1 MKPWDEFL
9 QEQEKLLGVDAIDK
23 WARTLKVVDFD
34 AANLYLEASDSF
46 QIHWFEEHLRPRLI
60 RFFKNNNGRPIK
72 VHLASGQEGP
82 KKKKW
87 QPVFNLAADYINPRM
102 TFESYFAGEINQ
114 THFTLLRQVIEKGGF
129 NPIYLYGPEG
139 SGKTHLLMAAANL
152 LTKKKCF
159 YVSTDTL
166 TRHIVTAIRNGGM
179 KQLRQLYREQDV
191 LLLDDIEEL
200 ADRSATQEEFF
211 HTFNTL
217 HVAGKQIILAG
228 SSAPEKLSGI
238 EPRLTSR
245 FEWGLVLSLQP
256 LPYEDRLAWIRAKSP
271 ELSQDVQL
279 YLAREF
285 ESMKSLI
292 AAVGISKGRPLS
304 IVQKTVASLL
314 EEQRKKAITSEKIV
328 KNIAEIFGIR
338 VADILGK
345 PQAQEF
351 SVPRQIA
358 MYLCRTH
365 LKQSFLKIG
374 EFFSRDHSTVMTSV
388 KTIEKKIR
396 EQDNV
401 VLSSLHQLKSKLK
414 F

>member
-1 MKPWDEFL
+1 MKKMKPWDEFL
-9 QEQEKLLGVDAIDK
+9 KSQEKILGVDAIDK

-34 AANLYLEASDSF
+34 AANLYLEARDSF
-46 QIHWFEEHLRPRLI
+46 QIHWFEEHLRSQI
-60 RFFKNNNGRPIK
+60 VKFFKNNNGRAIK
-72 VHLASGQEGP
+72 VHLAGQEGP

-87 QPVFNLAADYINPRM
+87 QPVFNLAADYVNPRM
-102 TFESYFAGEINQ
+102 TFDSYFAGEANQ
-114 THFTLLRQVIEKGGF
+114 THLTLFREVVEKGGF

-152 LTKKKCF
+152 HPGKKCF
-159 YVSTDTL
+159 YVTTDTL
-166 TRHIVTAIRNGGM
+166 TQHIVAAIRNGGM
-179 KQLRQLYREQDV
+179 KRLRQLYREQDV
-191 LLLDDIEEL
+191 LLLDNIEEL
-200 ADRSATQEEFF
+200 ANRNATQEEFF
-211 HTFNTL
+211 HTFNAL
-217 HVAGKQIILAG
+217 HVGGKQIILAG
-228 SSAPEKLSGI
+228 KDVPEKLSGI

-245 FEWGLVLSLQP
+245 FEWGLVLSLQS
-256 LPYEDRLAWIRAKSP
+256 LPYQDRLAWVQEKSP
-271 ELSQDVQL
+271 DVAQDIQH

-285 ESMKSLI
+285 ESMRGLI
-292 AAVGISKGRPLS
+292 AAVGISKGKPLS
-304 IVQKTVASLL
+304 IVQKSVAPLL

-328 KNIAEIFGIR
+328 KHVAEIFGIR
-338 VADILGK
+338 AADILGK
-345 PQAQEF
+345 AQTQEF

-388 KTIEKKIR
+388 KSIEKKIG

-401 VLSSLHQLKSKLK
+401 VLSALNQLR

>member
-1 MKPWDEFL
+1 
-9 QEQEKLLGVDAIDK
+9 
-23 WARTLKVVDFD
+23 
-34 AANLYLEASDSF
+34 
-46 QIHWFEEHLRPRLI
+46 
-60 RFFKNNNGRPIK
+60 
-72 VHLASGQEGP
+72 
-82 KKKKW
+82 
-87 QPVFNLAADYINPRM
+87 
-102 TFESYFAGEINQ
+102 
-114 THFTLLRQVIEKGGF
+114 
-129 NPIYLYGPEG
+129 
-139 SGKTHLLMAAANL
+139 
-152 LTKKKCF
+152 
-159 YVSTDTL
+159 
-166 TRHIVTAIRNGGM
+166 GGM
-179 KQLRQLYREQDV
+179 KQLRQLFREQDV
-191 LLLDDIEEL
+191 LFLDDIEEL

-271 ELSQDVQL
+271 ELTQDVQL

-292 AAVGISKGRPLS
+292 GAVGISKGRPLS
-304 IVQKTVASLL
+304 IVQKSVASLL

-338 VADILGK
+338 VTDILGK